1 MEGFTLST
9 IITDIGT
16 IVTGAVSWLGSVVN
30 AVVSNPLL
38 LFAALLG
45 FVAIGV
51 HWFKMLAR

>member
-16 IVTGAVSWLGSVVN
+16 IVTGAVSWLSTVVN
-30 AVVSNPLL
+30 AVVASPLL
-38 LFAALLG
+38 LFAALLA

-51 HWFKMLAR
+51 HWFKMLSR